1 MSSYFWGKTPSSEK
15 CKTDKQEDDPKQEAE
30 TSVKTEELSSCVKD
44 NYVKPDTELQ
54 KEVEGE
60 IDTAEQESAGNVT
73 EKSDAEAKTSEKTN
87 EKDEESEESEE
98 SDEESEESEE
108 SDEESESDEGEQ
120 EEESKPNVIEREYTI
135 DRTKPLWI
143 ITADGRPVFYTDT
156 EKQAEKILW
165 SAAKRCCRQV
175 SRYDYSSVH
184 LTPRAKNRID
194 ITGYMNFVIM
204 QYDQTI
210 HSLSYR
216 RAPFASINTEN

>member
-15 CKTDKQEDDPKQEAE
+15 CKTDKQEDDPNQEVE

-60 IDTAEQESAGNVT
+60 IDTAEQESADNVT
-73 EKSDAEAKTSEKTN
+73 EKGDAEAKTPEKTN
-87 EKDEESEESEE
+87 ENDEER
-98 SDEESEESEE
+98 EE
-108 SDEESESDEGEQ
+108 SDEESESESDEEQEQ
-120 EEESKPNVIEREYTI
+120 EESTPNVIEREYTI

>member
-73 EKSDAEAKTSEKTN
+73 ERGDAEAKTSEKTSEKTN
-87 EKDEESEESEE
+87 ENNDESDESEESEE
-98 SDEESEESEE
+98 
-108 SDEESESDEGEQ
+108 ESESDEEQEQ
-120 EEESKPNVIEREYTI
+120 EESTPNVIEREYTI

-194 ITGYMNFVIM
+194 ITGYLNFVIM